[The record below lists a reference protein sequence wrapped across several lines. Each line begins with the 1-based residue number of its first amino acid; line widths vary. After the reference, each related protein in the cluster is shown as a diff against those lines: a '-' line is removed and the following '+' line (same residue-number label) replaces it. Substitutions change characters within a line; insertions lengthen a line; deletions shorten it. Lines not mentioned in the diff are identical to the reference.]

1 MLTPINERSERAL
14 ERWKKLR
21 KSLGHAVSS
30 LRPVQKGRFT
40 VESSYLGS
48 PRRSLRISSPLKA
61 GKYGRF
67 EVVNVKPKKM
77 QSLKAPTKNARY
89 YLQKKRN
96 KIQRA
101 VNTFKNAT
109 KNKYQKAMANLKAR
123 HKLEANE
130 LEKRHHQNE
139 NNLYNKHFRNSNKK
153 IAQLL
158 QALNNINN
166 QLA

>member
-14 ERWKKLR
+14 ERWQKLR
-21 KSLGHAVSS
+21 KSLSRAVTS

-40 VESSYLGS
+40 VEPYMAS
-48 PRRSLRISSPLKA
+48 PRRTRAKTPIKP
-61 GKYGRF
+61 GTYGRF
-67 EVVNVKPKKM
+67 QVINTSPKKL
-77 QSLKAPTKNARY
+77 QKPTKNARY

-101 VNTFKNAT
+101 VNAVKNAN
-109 KNKYQKAMANLKAR
+109 KSKYQRAMANLKAR
-123 HKLEANE
+123 HKIELNN
-130 LEKRHHQNE
+130 LEKRHQQNE
-139 NNLYNKHFRNSNKK
+139 DNLYNKHFINSNKK
-153 IAQLL
+153 ITQLL